1 VTQALGSNGDVERS
15 EARPP
20 ATMKAVFQDSYGTAD
35 VLEFGRVDTPV
46 VDDDRM
52 LVRVR
57 AAGTHV
63 GDWHVMTGLPYMI
76 RAMGYGLRGPKA
88 RVRGTD
94 FAGTVEAVGENVT
107 AFRPGDEV
115 FGVGQGSFAEY
126 CVARPDRVILKPPDL
141 AFEQAAALPTSGLT
155 ALQALRD
162 KANVRPGHKVM
173 VIGAGGGV
181 GSFAVQLAKA
191 FGTHATG
198 VCSTTKVDLV
208 ASLGADEVIDY
219 TRKDPVGTG
228 GRYDLIVDTA
238 GGRPLSQLRGALT
251 AGGTLVLV
259 GAEGGGRLIG
269 PIGRSLRAIV
279 LSPFVGQRLPWLVAS
294 VRPDDLAVLAGL
306 VVEGKVTPVIDRT
319 YPLAEAPAA
328 LAYLGEGHARGKTV
342 ITV

>member
-1 VTQALGSNGDVERS
+1 MTQALGSNGDLARS

-20 ATMKAVFQDSYGTAD
+20 STMNAVFQDTYGSAD

-46 VDDDRM
+46 VDDERM

-57 AAGTHV
+57 AAGTHM

-76 RAMGYGLRGPKA
+76 RAMGYGLRGPRP
-88 RVRGTD
+88 RVRGSD
-94 FAGTVEAVGENVT
+94 FAGTVEAVGENVSG
-107 AFRPGDEV
+107 FQPGDEV
-115 FGVGQGSFAEY
+115 LGVGQGSFAEY
-126 CVARPDRVILKPPDL
+126 CVARPDRITLKPSDL
-141 AFEQAAALPTSGLT
+141 TFEQAAALPTSGLT

-162 KANVRPGHKVM
+162 KANVQPGHKVM

-191 FGTHATG
+191 FGAHVTG
-198 VCSTTKVDLV
+198 VCSTTKVELV

-219 TRKDPVGTG
+219 TGKDPLGT
-228 GRYDLIVDTA
+228 REFDSIVDTA

-259 GAEGGGRLIG
+259 GAEGGGRLTG
-269 PIGRSLRAIV
+269 PVGRSLRAMV
-279 LSPFVGQRLPWLVAS
+279 LSPFVSQRLPFLFS
-294 VRPDDLAVLAGL
+294 SIRPDDLAVLAGL
-306 VVEGKVTPVIDRT
+306 VVEGKVAPVIDRT

-328 LAYLGEGHARGKTV
+328 LAHLGEGHARGKTV